1 MIGWDITNFFD
12 YDYNQEV
19 EMSITVPIM
28 EIDQE
33 RLIIPNTFKNN
44 GKEKLRSLTVELL
57 KNQ

>member
-44 GKEKLRSLTVELL
+44 
-57 KNQ
+57 